1 MSRLRLVKKAESIKL
16 VAEANWIVEEQYF
29 NLNNKKF
36 GSNFDLPS
44 EEDENALPFVRKKF
58 IAEKEDILK
67 SMQEECP
74 HLIDIDFELKLDASS
89 YFYGVFSEEPDEEER
104 QKFLESVEWQYSDGI
119 GKQLEYFEYRVRKE
133 GNMEYSYNIVLYPD
147 DFYIE
152 LKR

>member
-1 MSRLRLVKKAESIKL
+1 MSRLRLIKKAESNVKL
-16 VAEANWIVEEQYF
+16 IAKANWIVEEQYL

-36 GSNFDLPS
+36 GSNFYLPS
-44 EEDENALPFVRKKF
+44 EDDENALSFVRKKF

-89 YFYGVFSEEPDEEER
+89 YFYGFFSKELDEEEK
-104 QKFLESVEWQYSDGI
+104 QNFLETVEWQYSDGI
-119 GKQLEYFEYRVRKE
+119 GKQLEYFEYRTRKKD
-133 GNMEYSYNIVLYPD
+133 NMEYSYNIVLYPD

-152 LKR
+152 LI